1 MFIAVYIN
9 DLLIIEADMSCIN
22 KIKAELKSTF
32 KMTDLDS
39 TLHYLNMKIRRDRK
53 RRIFILL

>member
-9 DLLIIEADMSCIN
+9 DLLIIEADMNRIN
-22 KIKAELKSTF
+22 KIKAELKSMF

-39 TLHYLNMKIRRDRK
+39 TLHYSDMKIQCDRERRTL
-53 RRIFILL
+53 ILL